1 MRFLVDALGSL
12 RILGRRR
19 ASVCLRH
26 ITYSFLPMELVR
38 RDAAWTLL
46 RLRKLPL
53 WHPPVLSP
61 VKRMIVAWKTH
72 GHPRLISSYHP
83 FHTQQLTSL
92 IERRPL
98 HLRAPFRCCQIGRP
112 GTDHSLRRASPEQLR
127 LRALHPP
134 LL

>member
-12 RILGRRR
+12 GILGRRR

-26 ITYSFLPMELVR
+26 ITYYFLPMELVR
-38 RDAAWTLL
+38 RGAAWTLL
-46 RLRKLPL
+46 GLRKLPS

-61 VKRMIVAWKTH
+61 VKRMVVAWKTH
-72 GHPRLISSYHP
+72 GHPHLISSYHP
-83 FHTQQLTSL
+83 FHTQQLTSPL
-92 IERRPL
+92 ERRPFY
-98 HLRAPFRCCQIGRP
+98 LRAPFHRRQIGRP
-112 GTDHSLRRASPEQLR
+112 GTDRSLRRASPEQLR